1 MSRQIKQRF
10 QRLEEEIGGRERA
23 VTTREQ
29 LVTERERSVEE
40 REKLLTQGKGQ
51 AFFKLLVQWFAASH
65 SHTNTHTHIVQSLMP
80 NLTLDRRTEP
90 ERNVSELLSYL

>member
-1 MSRQIKQRF
+1 MNQWQNSQKNSSTYCFLENESTMVHNPRRF
-10 QRLEEEIGGRERA
+10 TM
-23 VTTREQ
+23 TTREQ

-65 SHTNTHTHIVQSLMP
+65 SHTNTHTH
-80 NLTLDRRTEP
+80 T
-90 ERNVSELLSYL
+90 